1 MNIEEFREYCLT
13 IKGATESFPFDE
25 HILVFKVMGKMFT
38 FASLRPKEGRF
49 WANMKCNPE
58 KSTELRERYEGIL
71 WGYYSDKKYWIT
83 VYLEE
88 DVPDN
93 LIKELINHSVQEV
106 IHKLPKKK
114 QQEYHLLNAE

>member
-1 MNIEEFREYCLT
+1 MNIEELREYCLS

-25 HILVFKVMGKMFT
+25 HILVFKVMDKMFT

-58 KSTELRERYEGIL
+58 KSAELIERYDGIL
-71 WGYYSDKKYWIT
+71 FGYLSDKKYWIT

-88 DVPDN
+88 DVPDD

-114 QQEYHLLNAE
+114 QQEYYFLNPE